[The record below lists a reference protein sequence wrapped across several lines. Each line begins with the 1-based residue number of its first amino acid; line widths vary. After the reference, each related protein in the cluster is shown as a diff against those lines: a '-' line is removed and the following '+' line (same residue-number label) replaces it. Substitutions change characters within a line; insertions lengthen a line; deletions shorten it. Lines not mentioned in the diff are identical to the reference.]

1 MTTQEFLE
9 EFKKNVEADIGDGL
23 LGRSDIEHLAAIFEE
38 LRTKAAQVHL
48 PR

>member
-1 MTTQEFLE
+1 MTVEEFLE
-9 EFKKNVEADIGDGL
+9 EFKKAVEADIGEGI

-38 LRTKAAQVHL
+38 LRTKAASDFL